1 MIEKSLG
8 YVCSFCASSLL
19 PFSVFRRDRSDTAVV
34 GPPRP
39 VCKTKP
45 KNNTLS
51 FLTPLSLSRP
61 LLSGFSHLSQEHPV
75 NNDKVVSSVHCVL
88 ATFVLSSRPLCVI

>member
-1 MIEKSLG
+1 MFVPFVPVA
-8 YVCSFCASSLL
+8 YYFF
-19 PFSVFRRDRSDTAVV
+19 FSVFRRDRSDTAVV